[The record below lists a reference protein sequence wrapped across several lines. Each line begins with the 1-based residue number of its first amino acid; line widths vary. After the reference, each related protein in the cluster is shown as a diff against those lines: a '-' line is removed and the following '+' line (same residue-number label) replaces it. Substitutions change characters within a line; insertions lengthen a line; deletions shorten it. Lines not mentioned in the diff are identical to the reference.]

1 MRDKIVTFR
10 MTETDY
16 FNLRRAIGLVQF
28 QTGRKLSISNLIN
41 DLIARY
47 IGELQENSSASERS
61 ERASKS
67 FV

>member
-10 MTETDY
+10 MSEEDY
-16 FNLRRAIGLVQF
+16 FNLRRALGLVQF
-28 QTGRKLSISNLIN
+28 QTGRRLSISSLIN
-41 DLIARY
+41 DLIDRY
-47 IGELQENSSASERS
+47 IVELQQNSSASERS